1 MPEGDTIHKLALRL
15 RPALVGKK
23 IEKLWLRDRG
33 DVAEFTGVA
42 IEEVV
47 ALGKHLLIAL
57 GPRHVFH
64 GHLGMNGKWLGF
76 RHGERWS
83 RSAATAVARIDTE
96 DGSFVCFRA
105 PVAELLRRIDL
116 SAHPV
121 LSRLGPD
128 LLADDVDFAR
138 IVHRARNS
146 DAREIADLLLDQR
159 VACGIGN
166 VYKSELLFLARI
178 HPWTPAAAPSDG
190 QIEDLFRSARALMLR
205 NLGDWKRT
213 TVAEVRPDQPW
224 PRELPRVFV
233 YGRSGEP
240 CLRCRAPIAS
250 KRQGDAAR
258 TTYWCVCCQT
268 AISQYEI
275 ETCHARK
282 MPH

>member
-1 MPEGDTIHKLALRL
+1 MPEGDTIHKLARRL
-15 RPALVGKK
+15 RPALEGKT
-23 IEKLWLRDRG
+23 IQTLWLRDRG
-33 DVAEFTGVA
+33 DVPEFAGVA

-64 GHLGMNGKWLGF
+64 GHLGMHGKWFGF

-83 RSAATAVARIDTE
+83 RSAATAVARIDTA

-105 PVAELLRRIDL
+105 PVAEVPRRIEL

-128 LLADDVDFAR
+128 LLAEGVDFAR
-138 IVHRARNS
+138 IVRRARNS
-146 DAREIADLLLDQR
+146 DSRTIADLLLDQG
-159 VACGIGN
+159 VACWIGN
-166 VYKSELLFLARI
+166 VYKSELLFLDRVD
-178 HPWTPAAAPSDG
+178 PWTPPAALPVE
-190 QIEDLFRSARALMLR
+190 QIEALFRNARALMLR

-213 TVAEVRPDQPW
+213 TVAGVRPEQPW

-240 CLRCRAPIAS
+240 CLRCRSLIAS

-258 TTYWCVCCQT
+258 TTYWCARCQI
-268 AISQYEI
+268 AIAQYEI
-275 ETCHARK
+275 EAGHARK
-282 MPH
+282 TPH

>member
-1 MPEGDTIHKLALRL
+1 MPEGDTIHKLARRL
-15 RPALVGKK
+15 RPALEGKT
-23 IEKLWLRDRG
+23 IQKLWLRDRG
-33 DVAEFTGVA
+33 DVAEFAGVA

-64 GHLGMNGKWLGF
+64 GHLGMNGKWFGF

-83 RSAATAVARIDTE
+83 RSAATAVARIDTA
-96 DGSFVCFRA
+96 DGSFVCCRA

-121 LSRLGPD
+121 LARLGPD

-138 IVHRARNS
+138 IVRRARNS

-166 VYKSELLFLARI
+166 VYKSELLFLERI
-178 HPWTPAAAPSDG
+178 HPWTPAAELSDA
-190 QIEDLFRSARALMLR
+190 QIEALFRNARALMLR

-213 TVAEVRPDQPW
+213 TVAVVRPEQPW

-233 YGRSGEP
+233 YGRGGEP
-240 CLRCRAPIAS
+240 CLRCRSPIAS
-250 KRQGDAAR
+250 RKQGDAAR
-258 TTYWCVCCQT
+258 TTYWCARCQP
-268 AISQYEI
+268 ASPQYVI
-275 ETCHARK
+275 EANQLPRGS
-282 MPH
+282 